1 MKGGWRR
8 VLVEVLKL
16 GDRYQVA
23 LLTFI
28 IFILTLLLNLFLCT
42 SAIGNF
48 NRHLHFLSRHIS
60 TGFFLDDEHFIRSC
74 LFWACYM
81 QAHWWEKLAFH
92 LIQLFVKF
100 AIFRWLVI
108 VIVLLSLFTI
118 FFLILLTWINAFL
131 LQLWLILRILSRVRL
146 IANTSFIIMWCAVRW
161 RWLLFMKT
169 SVLIAARIITFILT
183 AIDQSWC
190 GG

>member
-1 MKGGWRR
+1 MKGGGRR

-16 GDRYQVA
+16 RDRYQVA

-28 IFILTLLLNLFLCT
+28 IFILTLLLNLFLCA
-42 SAIGNF
+42 SAIGYYYG
-48 NRHLHFLSRHIS
+48 HLHLLSRHIS
-60 TGFFLDDEHFIRSC
+60 TGFFLVNEHFIRSC

-81 QAHWWEKLAFH
+81 QAHRWEKLAFH
-92 LIQLFVKF
+92 LFQLFVKF

-108 VIVLLSLFTI
+108 VIVLLSLFAI
-118 FFLILLTWINAFL
+118 FFRVLLTLINTFL
-131 LQLWLILRILSRVRL
+131 LQLWFILRILSWVRL
-146 IANTSFIIMWCAVRW
+146 ITYTSFIIMWRAVRR

-169 SVLIAARIITFILT
+169 SVLIAALIITFILT
-183 AIDQSWC
+183 AIDQSCC